1 MCVCE
6 ICESA
11 QTLYKKKQPGHKNL
25 QLLLAGVALAGDDG
39 NEMVIIRLY
48 GSMTFDDIAT
58 DEYLAIAST
67 MTLEFIGTN
76 IRRIY

>member
-1 MCVCE
+1 MCG

-11 QTLYKKKQPGHKNL
+11 QTLYKKKKQPGHKNL
-25 QLLLAGVALAGDDG
+25 QLLLTGVALAGDDG

-67 MTLEFIGTN
+67 MTLEFIGTD